1 MDVFL
6 EALRS
11 GSIPA
16 WAGLLVA
23 VIVVIKL
30 LFKMSKWLVLFG
42 ILVAL
47 GYGFVAFFPEL
58 AEPVLDWL
66 QSNTPETAPIE

>member
-1 MDVFL
+1 MDTIY
-6 EALRS
+6 EALVS
-11 GSIPA
+11 GNIWA

-23 VIVVIKL
+23 AIVVIKL

-47 GYGFVAFFPEL
+47 GYGFVAFF
-58 AEPVLDWL
+58 
-66 QSNTPETAPIE
+66 S